1 MAVMGMINPKR
12 NSPAMIAPAMTC
24 IFLFDIP
31 DDFLTLP
38 DFFAIIFLLSEW
50 MNKFYPVKMTKGLSR
65 IG

>member
-12 NSPAMIAPAMTC
+12 NSPAMIAPAITW

-38 DFFAIIFLLSEW
+38 DFFVIVFLLSELK
-50 MNKFYPVKMTKGLSR
+50 NKFYPVKIT
-65 IG
+65 